1 MKLKRALVDKGL
13 RMGSAFYRNSDL
25 KSDKMIFY

>member
-13 RMGSAFYRNSDL
+13 RKGSAFYRNSDL
-25 KSDKMIFY
+25 KFEIFY